1 MTFKRSKEQFITTRS
16 LFLSL
21 SIYLSISH
29 IKITIFNSPLR
40 IIAILPMILR
50 YKATKFFEE
59 NKNLKKIMLKNK
71 TCFVGNLPDTKLVT
85 FYGLRKKEKCIESTY
100 NTYIYP
106 RK

>member
-1 MTFKRSKEQFITTRS
+1 MNLKC
-16 LFLSL
+16 
-21 SIYLSISH
+21 
-29 IKITIFNSPLR
+29 
-40 IIAILPMILR
+40 
-50 YKATKFFEE
+50 KATTFFEE